1 MEEEKLSRYW
11 KLRRAYNT
19 LNLNYDVLKTESE
32 YKDRVITRQKN
43 EIAKL
48 KEEIKKWQQPKQK
61 KLKRRKYIT
70 SVKKRPKI

>member
-48 KEEIKKWQQPKQK
+48 KEEIKKWQQPK
-61 KLKRRKYIT
+61 
-70 SVKKRPKI
+70 

>member
-43 EIAKL
+43 ENNK
-48 KEEIKKWQQPKQK
+48 IKGGD
-61 KLKRRKYIT
+61 
-70 SVKKRPKI
+70 

>member
-32 YKDRVITRQKN
+32 YKDQVITRQKN

-61 KLKRRKYIT
+61 KLKRRKHIT

>member
-48 KEEIKKWQQPKQK
+48 KEEIKKWQQPKQQ
-61 KLKRRKYIT
+61 KL
-70 SVKKRPKI
+70 

>member
-48 KEEIKKWQQPKQK
+48 KEELKNGNSQNKK
-61 KLKRRKYIT
+61 
-70 SVKKRPKI
+70 S

>member
-1 MEEEKLSRYW
+1 MEEGKLSRYW

-48 KEEIKKWQQPKQK
+48 KEEIKKWQQPK
-61 KLKRRKYIT
+61 
-70 SVKKRPKI
+70 

>member
-61 KLKRRKYIT
+61 
-70 SVKKRPKI
+70 S

>member
-48 KEEIKKWQQPKQK
+48 KEEIKKWQQPKK
-61 KLKRRKYIT
+61 K
-70 SVKKRPKI
+70 S

>member
-61 KLKRRKYIT
+61 KFKRRKPSNTTKY
-70 SVKKRPKI
+70 

>member
-43 EIAKL
+43 EIERLKEKL
-48 KEEIKKWQQPKQK
+48 KNANNSKKRNNK
-61 KLKRRKYIT
+61 KRR
-70 SVKKRPKI
+70 